1 LPSLSDGDIISTI
14 AGDGRPGFGGD
25 GGLAILAK
33 LNLPSG
39 VAVDASGNVYIA
51 DTGNSR
57 IRMVAESTGKIF
69 TKAGGGFY
77 DAGEGVYAGSTLVFR
92 PSDIAVDPLGNIYIA
107 EPSRC
112 RIRLVTK
119 STGSI
124 RTVAGD
130 VTCTPEGEMGSPDGI
145 AIDALGNIYIAEPS
159 RCRIRLVTKST
170 GSISTVAGDG
180 TCDFG
185 GDEEQA
191 TLAKLNYP
199 QGVAVGA
206 SGNVYIADTGNNR
219 IRMVTKSTGTITT
232 VAGDGSS
239 FTYVSGS
246 LAISTGFGLPGRI
259 AVDASENIIFSSSN
273 RVLMVTKSTGI
284 ISTVAGNGDG
294 YSGFFGDGG
303 SPTLAKLR
311 VNRGLCF
318 DASGNIY
325 IADAA
330 NNRIRKITPPSP
342 TEVPSESPT
351 EVPSESPTEVPSE
364 SPTEMPTS
372 SPTEVPTSSPT
383 ASPSSSPTE
392 VPTSSPTEV
401 PTSSP
406 TVSPIFPTPSC
417 KTNSPISPT
426 TKRTK
431 MPVTAKP
438 TKMPVTA
445 KPTKMPVKC

>member
-1 LPSLSDGDIISTI
+1 LPSLSDGDVITTI
-14 AGDGRPGFGGD
+14 AGDGRPAFGGD
-25 GGLAILAK
+25 NGPAILAK
-33 LNLPSG
+33 LSLPSG

-51 DTGNSR
+51 DTGNNR
-57 IRMVAESTGKIF
+57 IRMVAESTGYIR
-69 TKAGGGFY
+69 TEAGGGIY
-77 DAGEGVYAGSTLVFR
+77 DTGEGVYAPSTQVFR
-92 PSDIAVDPLGNIYIA
+92 PSDIAV
-107 EPSRC
+107 
-112 RIRLVTK
+112 
-119 STGSI
+119 
-124 RTVAGD
+124 
-130 VTCTPEGEMGSPDGI
+130 
-145 AIDALGNIYIAEPS
+145 DALGNIYIAEPS

-170 GSISTVAGDG
+170 RFIRTVAGDGTCTPEGEVRSPEGIAIDALGNVYFAEPSRCRIRLVTKSTGYLSTVAGDG

-185 GDEEQA
+185 GDEGQA

-199 QGVAVGA
+199 EGVAVGA

-246 LAISTGFGLPGRI
+246 LAISTGFGLPSRI
-259 AVDASENIIFSSSN
+259 AVDASENIIFSSRN

-284 ISTVAGNGDG
+284 ISTVAGDGDG
-294 YSGFFGDGG
+294 NSGFSGDGG
-303 SPTLAKLR
+303 SPTLAKLS

-325 IADAA
+325 IADTG
-330 NNRIRKITPPSP
+330 NNRIRKIAPPSP
-342 TEVPSESPT
+342 TESPSESPT
-351 EVPSESPTEVPSE
+351 EVPSESPTEVPS
-364 SPTEMPTS
+364 SS
-372 SPTEVPTSSPT
+372 SPTASPTSSPT
-383 ASPSSSPTE
+383 ASPS
-392 VPTSSPTEV
+392 
-401 PTSSP
+401 SSP

-417 KTNSPISPT
+417 KTKSPISPT

-431 MPVTAKP
+431 KPVTAKP